1 MDLFEDEMLNPR
13 TGAIGAQDS
22 TQPRNLHNPGRTFSE
37 AILVWDTPLDS
48 SGFIGYD
55 ILCAGRETVRTLE
68 HVHVARNLTPETP
81 YLFEIQP
88 RRTPDKPLAL
98 SQSITVITH
107 DRNPPTK
114 PKALRVT
121 EITSNSATLY
131 WGASESRTGEI
142 RYRIYVNGVIVA
154 ETDQLQ
160 FTVLHLRNFTYF
172 KVKVRAVLTSGLAPA
187 SVPASIKFRT
197 LLRPP
202 ILSFR
207 QRNGIGKLSWAPNY
221 WALPAHEG
229 TVNGHGFTRDILAL
243 SYKFRVAERSSGP
256 PYRFDFQVRARADGV
271 YSEFSKLQATVDEII
286 PPSQPGTPTVN
297 AIGDT
302 SVTLS
307 WAPSADNKAVT
318 GYRLIRWGGGELW
331 DSTVVTDARCTYT
344 DLNSGSR
351 YLFVVRAQDAAG
363 NESIPSE
370 VMFKTTGSSFPEP
383 LAPRVT
389 YTPLTSTSVLLE
401 WTFEAEGIAAAG
413 ARITING
420 DYHSDVFVPNQSLL
434 LEGLVVESEYTIT
447 VIAYTTLAMRISD
460 AATSIYVPKDRTPP
474 SVPPLLTITDDIV
487 YSEAATSTNAPK
499 APTPTSESGDL
510 RVSENGLYSVT
521 LEWEPSTDDIGMHG
535 YVIYNNHEYCDDTP
549 FTQYTATH
557 LYAGQHLFHVRAL
570 DIHGNTSEPA
580 VALVEVPGEKKPF
593 PSRPGRPL
601 VSELTA
607 TSAKLTWAPSVDG
620 KGGAITYHVMR
631 LGFNTLANDSTP
643 STEIAY
649 AGLPPGSR
657 HFFTVRA
664 MDEAGK
670 LSSPSQVFFQ
680 LEGDSPVLPPVSK
693 LTIEP
698 ETSTSATLRWSYSGE
713 NSGQGVRI
721 VINGQWAHDVSRRL
735 SWKLENLIPGAEYS
749 ISMLAYATLPARLS
763 GPVSLVYRP
772 EAVASTS
779 VSAGL
784 HVTATTSDSVTLAWD
799 GVASDSDP
807 HGYLIYNHHKHV
819 GSTLGTRYSVV
830 GLSPGS
836 HSFSLRSVDLE
847 GSITE
852 LGTVDVQLTG

>member
-1 MDLFEDEMLNPR
+1 MCPLCPDAVGYEVSGQDFATINVVRPPCEISGLSLDE
-13 TGAIGAQDS
+13 
-22 TQPRNLHNPGRTFSE
+22 E
-37 AILVWDTPLDS
+37 
-48 SGFIGYD
+48 
-55 ILCAGRETVRTLE
+55 
-68 HVHVARNLTPETP
+68 
-81 YLFEIQP
+81 YL
-88 RRTPDKPLAL
+88 
-98 SQSITVITH
+98 
-107 DRNPPTK
+107 
-114 PKALRVT
+114 
-121 EITSNSATLY
+121 
-131 WGASESRTGEI
+131 
-142 RYRIYVNGVIVA
+142 IYVRARAAGENVSGPSPVRLRKLPPPGKPQNFELKDLTYSSVQMTWTASAGTSTGIGGKILYKVYLNDA
-154 ETDQLQ
+154 VVVQTDLLEC
-160 FTVLHLRNFTYF
+160 TLLHLRNHTDYR
-172 KVKVRAVLTSGLAPA
+172 VEVRAGYEHSQSESESA
-187 SVPASIKFRT
+187 SARFRT

-221 WALPAHEG
+221 WARPAHEG

-243 SYKFRVAERSSGP
+243 SYKFRVAQRSSGP
-256 PYRFDFQVRARADGV
+256 PYRFDFQVRAKADGV
-271 YSEFSKLQATVDEII
+271 YSEFSKLQTTVDEII

-370 VMFKTTGSSFPEP
+370 VMFKTTGSSSPEP

-389 YTPLTSTSVLLE
+389 YTPQTSTSVLLE
-401 WTFEAEGIAAAG
+401 WTFEAEGMSAAG
-413 ARITING
+413 ARINING
-420 DYHSDVFVPNQSLL
+420 DYHTDVFVPNQSLL

-447 VIAYTTLAMRISD
+447 VIAYTTLAMRISE
-460 AATSIYVPKDRTPP
+460 AATFSYVPKDRTPP
-474 SVPPLLTITDDIV
+474 SVPRLLTITDDIV

-499 APTPTSESGDL
+499 APTPTSVSSDL

-570 DIHGNTSEPA
+570 DIHGNASEPA

-607 TSAKLTWAPSVDG
+607 TSAKLTWAPSIDE

-643 STEIAY
+643 STAIAY

-721 VINGQWAHDVSRRL
+721 VINGQWAYDVSRRL
-735 SWKLENLIPGAEYS
+735 SWELENLIPGAEYL

-763 GPVSLVYRP
+763 EPVYLLYRP
-772 EAVASTS
+772 GAVASTS

-799 GVASDSDP
+799 GVASDSHP
-807 HGYLIYNHHKHV
+807 QGYLIYNHHTHV

-836 HSFSLRSVDLE
+836 HSFSLRSLDLE
-847 GSITE
+847 GNITE
-852 LGTVDVQLTG
+852 LGTVDAQLTG